1 MNMHARVISLPT
13 LPQIEWHWE
22 VETDILSGAFPA
34 TPGAGPTGTMELAD
48 NEGAVAVL
56 DLLGG
61 TIAGLDIVVWP
72 ELITVLGLV
81 SPPPGERGAVSLQ
94 PGPMSAD
101 SKVPTTIEMDAALSI
116 CVDPSASVLHLR
128 IGGKRSVTVVQ
139 VADHLAVEVDA
150 LQRLAGFW
158 LSGVPPAPAGE

>member
-1 MNMHARVISLPT
+1 MNMHAKVILLAT

-22 VETDILSGAFPA
+22 VETDILSGTFGAS
-34 TPGAGPTGTMELAD
+34 PGSGPTGTMELAD
-48 NEGAVAVL
+48 TEGAVAVL

-72 ELITVLGLV
+72 EVITVLGLV
-81 SPPPGERGAVSLQ
+81 APSPAERGAVSLH
-94 PGPMSAD
+94 PGLVSAEAE
-101 SKVPTTIEMDAALSI
+101 VPTTIEMDAALSVS
-116 CVDPSASVLHLR
+116 VDPSESVLHLR

-139 VADHLAVEVDA
+139 VADHLAVEIDA

-158 LSGVPPAPAGE
+158 LSGVPPAPTGE